1 MSLILR
7 TESHRFSSIKNFNLQ
22 PNYMDIVD
30 SELGTMRIHFLDEGK
45 KENLP
50 VILLHGE
57 PTWSYL
63 YRKMIPI
70 LVNSGL
76 RVIAPD
82 LIGFGKS
89 DKPAERKNYSYKSH
103 ISWLRQFLVKLKAQ
117 GAVLFAQDWG
127 GLLGLR
133 ILVEAPQTFDK
144 VMIGNTGLPTGKES
158 LGKDFYSWRHYS
170 QNSESFK
177 IGNIVDRGTV
187 RGLTQ
192 FEIDAYDAPF
202 PDERYKS
209 GARQFPI
216 LVPDSINDPEYE
228 SQTNA
233 WKKLKKL
240 NKPFLTCLSDHDPI
254 MRGLEKIFIELVP
267 GAKHQDHFIT
277 KNAGHFL
284 QEDASEYLAKRL
296 ASFSLS

>member
-7 TESHRFSSIKNFNLQ
+7 SEDHRFSHLKNFNFQ
-22 PNYMDIVD
+22 PNYMDIID

-45 KENLP
+45 RENLS

-70 LVNSGL
+70 LINSGL

-103 ISWLRQFLVKLKAQ
+103 INWLRQFLIKLNVH

-144 VMIGNTGLPTGKES
+144 VMIGNTGLPTGKED
-158 LGKDFYSWRHYS
+158 LGKDFYSWRQYS
-170 QNSESFK
+170 QVSESFK

-209 GARQFPI
+209 GARQFPV

-228 SQTNA
+228 SQKNA
-233 WKKLKKL
+233 WEKLKKL
-240 NKPFLTCLSDHDPI
+240 NKPFLTCFSDHDPI
-254 MRGLEKIFIELVP
+254 MKGLEKIFIELVP
-267 GAKHQDHFIT
+267 GAKNQDHFIT
-277 KNAGHFL
+277 KKAGHFF

-296 ASFSLS
+296 TSFSLS